1 MHHEAHTFR
10 TTGSDDVSKSAVI
23 SSVVIG
29 SGAGAGTLAD
39 GSVEQAAAAMLNPS
53 IKARKRAR
61 IGTRLPTATINE
73 RADRVLP

>member
-10 TTGSDDVSKSAVI
+10 TTGSVDVSRSAVI

-29 SGAGAGTLAD
+29 SGVGAGTLAD

-53 IKARKRAR
+53 ITARRRAR
-61 IGTRLPTATINE
+61 IGMRLPTATLNE
-73 RADRVLP
+73 RGD